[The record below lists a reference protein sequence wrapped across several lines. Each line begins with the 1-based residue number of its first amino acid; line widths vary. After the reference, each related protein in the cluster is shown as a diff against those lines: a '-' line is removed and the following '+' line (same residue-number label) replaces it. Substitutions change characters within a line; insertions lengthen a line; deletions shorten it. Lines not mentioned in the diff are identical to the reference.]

1 MFHLMFLAPSL
12 LNRVEAQQI
21 VGLEIRVVVMQY
33 EAKYIRTEGVQEN
46 GGIATPIQ
54 RLVAV
59 LEYPFHHRIDGTAKN
74 EVDSRREVLPMRRRP
89 IIVVIID
96 LDAPEFTG
104 TGENTNLFRIRRA
117 V

>member
-33 EAKYIRTEGVQEN
+33 EAKHVRSEWFKMYCR
-46 GGIATPIQ
+46 IATPIQ
-54 RLVAV
+54 RLVTI

-96 LDAPEFTG
+96 LDAPEFTV